1 MKKSLIW
8 ILTIVMAITF
18 GALLYFQVIYLENMI
33 KMREGQFSEA
43 VMRSLLATSSG
54 LERQETLHYLQQD
67 AVLIESGL
75 ADELEVEMNS
85 QNSDLGK
92 SSVIGDKKNSENH
105 ISFTEES
112 FPPATQ
118 NVGDRYGN
126 LQMTVRRQYLYQRD
140 LLNEII
146 MDILH
151 EPTDRTPME
160 RADST
165 FIRNSLTT
173 DLANSG
179 LNVPFS
185 FAVTDMKD
193 NLLYSTDDFSNEQAN
208 DLYSIVLFPNSEA
221 KYQLKVAFPTK
232 KNYIFSS
239 VRFIIPTLALS
250 LMLFVIFVLTIVL
263 MFRQKRITE
272 MKTDFINNMT
282 HELKTPVSTISLA
295 AQMLGDKS
303 VRKSQSTL
311 DHLSEVIIDESKRL
325 RFQVDKVLQ
334 MSILDNSSSALKF
347 TEIDID
353 DIILNVVNTFKIKAE
368 KFGGSLTCKLEATD
382 TLIKADEMQFTNVI
396 FSLLDNAI
404 KYRKED
410 VAPRLEISTR
420 DLPHHTVE
428 IRVADNGIGI
438 SKDNLKRIF
447 DKFYRVSTGN
457 LHDVKGFGLGLAYV
471 KKMVTIFEGSIV
483 VESEP
488 GVGSVFIIRLPAV
501 RRIESNI

>member
-18 GALLYFQVIYLENMI
+18 GALLYFQIIYLENMI

-43 VMRSLLATSSG
+43 VMRSLVSTSSG
-54 LERQETLHYLQQD
+54 LERQETLHYLQKD
-67 AVLIESGL
+67 AVLIESAL
-75 ADELEVEMNS
+75 ADELDAEI
-85 QNSDLGK
+85 DPA
-92 SSVIGDKKNSENH
+92 SSEFNH
-105 ISFTEES
+105 ASLSSPQSAVTITEES

-146 MDILH
+146 MDIIH
-151 EPTDRTPME
+151 EPSDRSPME
-160 RADST
+160 RADSA
-165 FIRNSLTT
+165 FIRNILTT

-179 LNVPFS
+179 LSVPFS

-193 NLLYSTDDFSNEQAN
+193 NLLYSTDDFPN
-208 DLYSIVLFPNSEA
+208 DNPKNAYSIILFPNSAA
-221 KYQLKVAFPTK
+221 KYQLKVDFPTK
-232 KNYIFSS
+232 GNYIFSS

-250 LMLFVIFVLTIVL
+250 LMLFVIFVFTIVM
-263 MFRQKRITE
+263 MFRQKRLTE

-295 AQMLGDKS
+295 AQMLGDNS

-334 MSILDNSSSALKF
+334 MSVFDNSSNALKF

-368 KFGGSLTCKLEATD
+368 KFGGSLTCTLDATD
-382 TLIKADEMQFTNVI
+382 TLIRADEMQFTNVI

-404 KYRKED
+404 KYRRED
-410 VAPRLEISTR
+410 TPIRLEISTR
-420 DLPHHTVE
+420 DLPHHTIE
-428 IRVADNGIGI
+428 IRIADNGIGI
-438 SKDNLKRIF
+438 SKENVKRIF

-471 KKMVTIFEGSIV
+471 KKMVTIFGGSIAV
-483 VESEP
+483 DSEP
-488 GVGSVFIIRLPAV
+488 GIGSAFIIRLPAL
-501 RRIESNI
+501 RRIETNKR